1 MDKPLISLVIPVY
14 NTAKY
19 LDKCIQSAVVQQY
32 SNLEIVIVNNGST
45 DNSQEI
51 IDKYASI
58 DNRIKAYTIQHVPT
72 VKESKDNCYRRA
84 SGDWVI
90 TLDSDDAISLD
101 YVDTMWNAHVRTGAD
116 MVIAQR
122 QSVDEDGNGYDLLP
136 LETFDFSI
144 SYTAKEAL
152 QRTIVKWEM
161 SVNGALVTKKNLYN
175 IMLHNPAC
183 KIYTDEYDS
192 RILLRHAEQVSFC
205 RARYF
210 YTFNPNSVGKKDN
223 WNRHRYRLKTRL
235 GLLDVCSKE
244 FGIKSSEYQNVVT
257 QAVGIS
263 LLAIKHYLSNKTA
276 YTLENKIEF
285 KDTVASIIEN
295 IEIKGLNLRN
305 LMNISSLVILKI
317 IFTFI

>member
-1 MDKPLISLVIPVY
+1 
-14 NTAKY
+14 
-19 LDKCIQSAVVQQY
+19 LDKCIQSAVEQQY
-32 SNLEIVIVNNGST
+32 PNLEIIIVNNGST

-51 IDKYASI
+51 IDKYAGI

-90 TLDSDDAISLD
+90 TLDSDDAISDD
-101 YVDTMWNAHVRTGAD
+101 YVDMMWDAHVRCGSD
-116 MVIAQR
+116 MIIAQR

-136 LETFDFSI
+136 LDTFDFSTCY
-144 SYTAKEAL
+144 SGKEAL

-183 KIYTDEYDS
+183 TIYTDEYDS
-192 RILLRHAEQVSFC
+192 RILLKYAEKVSFC
-205 RARYF
+205 KARYY

-223 WNRHRYRLKTRL
+223 WNRHRFRLMTRL

-244 FGIKSSEYQNVVT
+244 FGVRSVEYQNVVT

-263 LLAIKHYLSNKTA
+263 LLAIKHYLSNKTV

-285 KDTVASIIEN
+285 KDTIASIIKN

-305 LMNISSLVILKI
+305 FVNISSLLILKMV
-317 IFTFI
+317 FTLI